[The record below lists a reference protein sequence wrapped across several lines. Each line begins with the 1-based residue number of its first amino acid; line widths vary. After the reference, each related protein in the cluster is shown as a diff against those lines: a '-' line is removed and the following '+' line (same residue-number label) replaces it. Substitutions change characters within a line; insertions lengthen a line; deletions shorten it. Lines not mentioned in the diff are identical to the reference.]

1 MKTKRNRIF
10 KSMTSNVRT
19 APKHIDRKIAER
31 KLELFGHTAK
41 GNDKVHRW
49 MDIEA
54 RIQAEFKAL
63 DALGPASLGPCPS
76 NLSD

>member
-10 KSMTSNVRT
+10 RSMTSNVRT

-41 GNDKVHRW
+41 ENDNSRRW
-49 MDIEA
+49 QDIENK
-54 RIQAEFKAL
+54 IQSAFKAL
-63 DALGPASLGPCPS
+63 DQGHVPS
-76 NLSD
+76 